1 MTVPMKPI
9 EQPKTTI
16 FYSVG
21 FQAYLN
27 QPTTFQEVGWHDLDF
42 KKVGISTNF
51 SKRLN
56 DYQTWANKNKLQMV
70 IRADECFSFDNKKE
84 ALDFEKEILGSV
96 DIFQA
101 EGFEEFFPNP
111 TECVD
116 VDVEIMIPPNA
127 KELDENLEYESE
139 NS

>member
-9 EQPKTTI
+9 EESKTTI

-27 QPTTFQEVGWHDLDF
+27 QSTTFNDRGWYDLDF

-70 IRADECFSFDNKKE
+70 IRADECFAFDNKRE
-84 ALDFEKEILGSV
+84 AFNFEKRILSSV
-96 DIFQA
+96 EIFQA

-111 TECVD
+111 TECIGI
-116 VDVEIMIPPNA
+116 DVEIMMPPNA
-127 KELDENLEYESE
+127 KELDENLEVGE
-139 NS
+139 